1 MTAKKSIVQATIA
14 AWEQDP
20 GSGNSPDGG
29 QLIQIP
35 APDLSASS
43 LATQIENPAVAPEPK
58 VYKIGTPD
66 FRYWAAA
73 ASLSRASEFWSNLVP
88 GISWQVG
95 DVLPVDLYHG
105 DDLNAYYDRVG
116 LRFFEG
122 NVGSRTFYSCE
133 SPDVVCHEHG
143 HAVLDSIKPQLW
155 DAASI
160 EVASFHESFGDM
172 SAILCQLQIQS
183 LRQAVLVE
191 TGNTVY
197 RNSRL
202 SRLAEQLGWAIR
214 QSSPTAVDP
223 DCLRNAVN
231 SFFYQDPDTL
241 PSYTPANS
249 LSSEPHSF
257 ARVFTSAFFEGLANM
272 FKSRSAQDEENL
284 LQASLDMGKI
294 LIGAVQAASVV
305 PTFYSQVAVNMMQ
318 VANVLFPKNDYVQ
331 ALKSGFLKHG
341 IISPANASVYSIAA
355 LKKSKVVVD
364 LDHKSGKEL
373 PKLSLAVQEYG
384 LGSDNI
390 VVHSAAEVKHY
401 DIAGA
406 GIATG
411 SAEAPAE
418 DVAAKSFLEDLLRRG
433 RLKMTTA
440 ESSGTAASTKA
451 AVAENKH
458 DRHTH
463 ELRKDGKDLILKRLR
478 IDCCFND

>member
-1 MTAKKSIVQATIA
+1 MAVKKSIVQANIA
-14 AWEQDP
+14 AWEHDP

-35 APDLSASS
+35 APDLSASA
-43 LATQIENPAVAPEPK
+43 LPTRIENPEVAPPAQ
-58 VYKIGTPD
+58 VYKIASPE

-73 ASLSRASEFWSNLVP
+73 ASLSRASEFWSKLVP
-88 GISWQVG
+88 EISWQVG
-95 DVLPVDLYHG
+95 EVLPVDLYHG

-116 LRFFEG
+116 LRFFQG
-122 NVGSRTFYSCE
+122 NVGSRTFYSAE

-160 EVASFHESFGDM
+160 EVAAFHEAFGDM
-172 SAILCQLQIQS
+172 SSLLCQLQIPS
-183 LRQAVLVE
+183 MRHAVLLE

-197 RNSRL
+197 RSSRL

-272 FKSRSAQDEENL
+272 FKSREVQDEENL
-284 LQASLDMGKI
+284 LQVSLDMGKI
-294 LIGAVQAASVV
+294 LVNAIQAASVV
-305 PTFYSQVAVNMMQ
+305 PTFFSQVAANMMQ
-318 VANVLFPKNDYVQ
+318 VAGSLFPKGKYVE
-331 ALKSGFLKHG
+331 ALKAGFLKHG
-341 IISPANASVYSIAA
+341 VISPANASIFTLAA
-355 LKKSKVVVD
+355 LKKNKVVKN
-364 LDHKSGKEL
+364 LDQSSGREL

-390 VVHSAAEVKHY
+390 VVHSAAEVKHFN
-401 DIAGA
+401 IAGA
-406 GIATG
+406 NMDVGAM
-411 SAEAPAE
+411 EAPAE

-433 RLKMTTA
+433 RLKVP
-440 ESSGTAASTKA
+440 AAGQEEAQAFMYSK
-451 AVAENKH
+451 NGH

-478 IDCCFND
+478 IDCCFSPF